1 MMCKP
6 TFNNISAISWWSVY
20 CIHKKLLDFL
30 FQLTTTFVN
39 EIASRI
45 PDGIS
50 NIELL
55 PADIIL
61 VAKSLEKCL
70 EKSGLVTESNSVC

>member
-1 MMCKP
+1 MFLIIKKKVRSKL
-6 TFNNISAISWWSVY
+6 NSATK
-20 CIHKKLLDFL
+20 CRHKKLLYFL

-45 PDGIS
+45 PEEIS
-50 NIELL
+50 NIKLL

-61 VAKSLEKCL
+61 VAKSLGKCL
-70 EKSGLVTESNSVC
+70 EKGGLVTESNSVC